1 MNRALRE
8 KRSEVEGS
16 WLASSVERG
25 SSTLIRPEISSSW
38 KRSARL
44 VSADTRCAPMDVAG
58 DVGERFSD
66 SRFGRACRVIE
77 DDLRD
82 LVAGG
87 DMVAALTDES
97 VTISWMVGGSR
108 MVRHAEK
115 VHFVVGGRWAED
127 AVGTNAL
134 ALAQKLVKPSMV
146 FSAEHF
152 LPVVHDWVC
161 YSAPVFDPLTGQFQ
175 GVVDISSLWS
185 KTNPAVL
192 ATVRALAR
200 CVQYELTQLD
210 GASTALPSPSH
221 MARVEL
227 RTLGAAEL
235 RVNGSPVRVTPRQM
249 EILAVLA
256 MYPAGLSLDE
266 LTAHVY
272 GDHVVSSATVRA
284 ELSHLRTLLGGV
296 IGSRPYRLN
305 GLVQA
310 DHVRVLD
317 ALTVGDLDS
326 ATELYRGS
334 MLPLSQSPVIEA
346 CRHQVDVGLRSA
358 VLSSDDPEWLFRL
371 STCCPDDEF
380 IHERTLGSLATSDLR
395 AGLVAGRLWRS

>member
-1 MNRALRE
+1 
-8 KRSEVEGS
+8 
-16 WLASSVERG
+16 
-25 SSTLIRPEISSSW
+25 
-38 KRSARL
+38 
-44 VSADTRCAPMDVAG
+44 MDGDG
-58 DVGERFSD
+58 DVSERFSE

-87 DMVAALTDES
+87 DMVAALTDQS

-108 MVRHAEK
+108 MIRHAEK

-152 LPVVHDWVC
+152 LPIVHDWVC
-161 YSAPVFDPLTGQFQ
+161 YSAPVFDPLTGEFQ

-200 CVQYELTQLD
+200 CVQYELTQLG
-210 GASTALPSPSH
+210 GAATTLPSPNDLT
-221 MARVEL
+221 RVEI
-227 RTLGAAEL
+227 RTLGAAGL
-235 RVNGSPVRVTPRQM
+235 RVNGSAVRVTPRQM

-256 MYPAGLSLDE
+256 MHPAGLSLDE

-272 GDHVVSSATVRA
+272 GDHVVSSTTVRA

-296 IGSRPYRLN
+296 IGSRPYRLQ
-305 GLVQA
+305 GHVQA
-310 DHVRVLD
+310 DHERVLE
-317 ALTVGDLDS
+317 ALTVGDLGG
-326 ATELYRGS
+326 AIELYGGS
-334 MLPLSQSPVIEA
+334 MLPLSQSPAIGA
-346 CRHQVDVGLRSA
+346 RRNQVDVGLRSA
-358 VLSSDDPEWLFRL
+358 VLSSGDPELLFRL
-371 STCCPDDEF
+371 STCCPEDDF
-380 IHERTLGSLATSDLR
+380 IHERAFASMATGDLR
-395 AGLVAGRLWRS
+395 AGLVAGRIWRS

>member
-1 MNRALRE
+1 MELTGNA
-8 KRSEVEGS
+8 
-16 WLASSVERG
+16 
-25 SSTLIRPEISSSW
+25 
-38 KRSARL
+38 
-44 VSADTRCAPMDVAG
+44 
-58 DVGERFSD
+58 GERFSD
-66 SRFGRACRVIE
+66 SRLGRACRVIE

-108 MVRHAEK
+108 MIRHAER

-161 YSAPVFDPLTGQFQ
+161 YSAPVFDPLTGQFL

-200 CVQYELTQLD
+200 CVQYELTRLD
-210 GASTALPSPSH
+210 GASTALPSPNL
-221 MARVEL
+221 MTQVEI

-235 RVNGSPVRVTPRQM
+235 RVNGSVVRVTPRQL

-272 GDHVVSSATVRA
+272 GDHVVSSTTVRA

-305 GLVQA
+305 GHVQA

-317 ALTVGDLDS
+317 ALTMGDLDS

-334 MLPLSQSPVIEA
+334 MLPFSQSPVIEA
-346 CRHQVDVGLRSA
+346 RRHQVDVGLRSA
-358 VLSSDDPEWLFRL
+358 VLTSDDPEWLFRL

-380 IHERTLGSLATSDLR
+380 IHERALGSLATNDLR